1 VGRQITR
8 SLTVLEILTV
18 LDLLQLYPAMVSG
31 GWPCVLEH
39 TVRELQGLS
48 YVAHNQRPEPTPGIA
63 SSRAFGGPVIA
74 LKDLDEAETEFA
86 I

>member
-1 VGRQITR
+1 
-8 SLTVLEILTV
+8 
-18 LDLLQLYPAMVSG
+18 
-31 GWPCVLEH
+31 
-39 TVRELQGLS
+39 VRELQGLS